1 MYKKVTWGINFFF
14 NINFGKTN
22 YIKIQIYQESPK
34 NLKLVRKYGQFYEKE
49 KKKRIKCME
58 HTLLQKFGG
67 YKKTWKRNKI
77 LKKKVYLN

>member
-1 MYKKVTWGINFFF
+1 
-14 NINFGKTN
+14 
-22 YIKIQIYQESPK
+22 
-34 NLKLVRKYGQFYEKE
+34 
-49 KKKRIKCME
+49 ME